1 MTLRLTSA
9 STESLPVH
17 QRCAYWESYSSDSL
31 VDLKCTP
38 YAAQG
43 LVAQQ
48 HNIWSRD
55 LGLSVIVGNQHVIER
70 TQTHI
75 QRTPK
80 ASVFV
85 SFDFISAAFFYQGK
99 TCHSVQPNDMVIYR
113 TDQPYLFGFKHKM
126 RQVIIGLPE
135 SGWQFTSEQ
144 QLNQPLKIRAQASTH
159 RLLMR
164 TLATQCR
171 HFVAQPKETQL
182 VSLREQVSWLLAD
195 ILAFQT
201 DSAGSSALSSSY
213 VLAARQFI
221 TEQLTRAELNNA
233 QIAAAVGVSERHLQR
248 LFAEALQSSI
258 QEYIMRQ
265 RLDRALWLL
274 RHSSHKAY
282 SVERIAFEVGFS
294 SLAHFSRRFKQHF
307 GTAPSRL
314 RA

>member
-1 MTLRLTSA
+1 MQ
-9 STESLPVH
+9 
-17 QRCAYWESYSSDSL
+17 QRCAYWETYSSDRL
-31 VDLKCTP
+31 VDLRCTP
-38 YAAQG
+38 YAEQG

-48 HNIWSRD
+48 RNVCAQD
-55 LGLSVIVGNQHVIER
+55 FGLSLITGNQHVIER

-135 SGWQFTSEQ
+135 SSWQFTSAQ
-144 QLNQPLKIRAQASTH
+144 QLNQPIKIRAQASSH
-159 RLLMR
+159 QLLMR
-164 TLATQCR
+164 TLAKQCR
-171 HFVAQPKETQL
+171 HFIAQPDETQL
-182 VSLREQVSWLLAD
+182 LSLREQVSWLLTD

-201 DSAGSSALSSSY
+201 TSVVSSGLSATY

-221 TEQLTRAELNNA
+221 AEQLSKPELNNA
-233 QIAAAVGVSERHLQR
+233 QVAAAVGVSERHLQR
-248 LFAEALQSSI
+248 LFAEALQTTL
-258 QEYIMRQ
+258 QQYIMGQ
-265 RLDRALWLL
+265 RLERALWLL
-274 RHSSHKAY
+274 RHAAYTTY

-294 SLAHFSRRFKQHF
+294 SLAHFSRRFKQLF
-307 GTAPSRL
+307 GKSPSLVRG
-314 RA
+314 